1 MDLLLYFMK
10 NGKNKIEIIPWFS
23 HIKDKNHYIIDK
35 MEIPQGKKLILSKE
49 KGRVKI
55 EIKRH
60 KDPIMDNILVINSI
74 GNRSYEDN
82 WIIEK
87 DLQSWVNNFKNKGL
101 DQINM
106 IDDTGSVKEDKENK
120 K

>member
-1 MDLLLYFMK
+1 
-10 NGKNKIEIIPWFS
+10 
-23 HIKDKNHYIIDK
+23 

-87 DLQSWVNNFKNKGL
+87 DLQTWINGFTKNKGL

-106 IDDTGSVKEDKENK
+106 IDDTVSLKEDKENK

>member
-1 MDLLLYFMK
+1 
-10 NGKNKIEIIPWFS
+10 
-23 HIKDKNHYIIDK
+23 

-60 KDPIMDNILVINSI
+60 KDPIMDNILEINSI
-74 GNRSYEDN
+74 RNRTYEDN
-82 WIIEK
+82 WIIKK
-87 DLQSWVNNFKNKGL
+87 DLQNWNNGFTKNKGL

-106 IDDTGSVKEDKENK
+106 IDDTVSLKEDKENK